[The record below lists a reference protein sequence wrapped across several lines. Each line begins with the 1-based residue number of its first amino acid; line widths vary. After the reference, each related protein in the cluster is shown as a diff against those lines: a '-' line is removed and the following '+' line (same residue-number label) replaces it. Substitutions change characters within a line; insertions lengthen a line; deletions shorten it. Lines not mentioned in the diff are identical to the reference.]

1 MDQDGNGYLTASEL
15 ETRGECVENAEKRG
29 LETSTRTSVVLGL
42 MDADRD
48 RRVSKREFNIWNE
61 MRSQQN

>member
-1 MDQDGNGYLTASEL
+1 MDGDGDGYLTKNEL
-15 ETRGECVENAEKRG
+15 EARGECVENAAKRG
-29 LETSTRTSVVLGL
+29 LAASRSTYHVLDL